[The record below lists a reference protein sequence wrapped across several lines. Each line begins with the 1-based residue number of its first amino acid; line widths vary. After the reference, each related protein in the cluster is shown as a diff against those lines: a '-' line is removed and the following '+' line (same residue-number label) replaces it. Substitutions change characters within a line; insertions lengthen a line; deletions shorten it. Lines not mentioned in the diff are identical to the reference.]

1 MKTTSMCQIN
11 IFTDISFVLGFSELQ
26 IQQVL
31 NNIESLF
38 IAQDIYEYIEI
49 WDLRHANK
57 ILQVLAD
64 TFNDTDEN
72 NLDKA
77 DIDDLMDDLWV
88 EECMSLLED
97 DELLAKATDVFLQ
110 DISMLQIT
118 SLLEENLSN
127 LEISDTSFAAV
138 PDVVQNVLG
147 NMDIN

>member
-1 MKTTSMCQIN
+1 MCQIN

-38 IAQDIYEYIEI
+38 TVQDIYEYIEI

-77 DIDDLMDDLWV
+77 DR
-88 EECMSLLED
+88 
-97 DELLAKATDVFLQ
+97 
-110 DISMLQIT
+110 
-118 SLLEENLSN
+118 
-127 LEISDTSFAAV
+127 
-138 PDVVQNVLG
+138 
-147 NMDIN
+147 

>member
-1 MKTTSMCQIN
+1 MCQIN

>member
-1 MKTTSMCQIN
+1 MI
-11 IFTDISFVLGFSELQ
+11 
-26 IQQVL
+26 
-31 NNIESLF
+31 
-38 IAQDIYEYIEI
+38 QDIYEYIEI

-64 TFNDTDEN
+64 TFKDTDEN